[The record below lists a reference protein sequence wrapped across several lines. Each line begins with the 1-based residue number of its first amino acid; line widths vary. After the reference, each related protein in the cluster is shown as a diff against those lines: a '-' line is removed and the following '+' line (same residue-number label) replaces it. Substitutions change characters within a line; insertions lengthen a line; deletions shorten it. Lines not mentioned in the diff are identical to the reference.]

1 MQVEEVKQILSKY
14 QDTDRPD
21 ENDIE
26 DATIELLSH
35 KLEEYHYQVTYDNG
49 KVDIVS
55 IDINGEVVFL
65 NPYIHKSNEYRDG
78 WYFFP
83 CISFPVKVKKGNIP
97 MTPYIHFQTYD
108 ECKQWINKYH
118 SDTSP
123 IRDDIGGNYGC

>member
-1 MQVEEVKQILSKY
+1 MQIEEVKQILSKY

-26 DATIELLSH
+26 NATIELLSH

-49 KVDIVS
+49 AVDIVS
-55 IDINGEVVFL
+55 IDIEKKVTFL
-65 NPYIHKSNEYRDG
+65 NPNNIGTNEYRDG

-83 CISFPVKVKKGNIP
+83 CLLHPARVHKYHIP
-97 MTPYIHFQTYD
+97 MTPYIHFKTYD

-118 SDTSP
+118 SDISHR
-123 IRDDIGGNYGC
+123 RDDIGGNYGF